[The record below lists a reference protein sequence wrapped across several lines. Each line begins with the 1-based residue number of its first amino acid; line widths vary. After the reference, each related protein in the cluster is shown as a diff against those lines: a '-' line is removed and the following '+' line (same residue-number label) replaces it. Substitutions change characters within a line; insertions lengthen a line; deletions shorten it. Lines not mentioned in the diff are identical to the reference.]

1 MGVAATQM
9 EKRGIQTEKG
19 NLNRQIVA
27 DNKLLKEIKA
37 RITRLYNWSKKEAAR
52 PQGKESIM
60 TQLWQAQ
67 HEMNRSA
74 ARFNYGKAKVLKQST
89 ALFNFLHSSGI
100 TSMQQLHEKISAING
115 AYYDLRGQ
123 IVSGEH
129 RMKVLDEHLKMWMQ
143 YEKHKGTRR
152 QFDKVKPGK
161 RELFEQHHSA
171 ELALY
176 EAAARYLENLKA
188 TGEPITPKKW
198 QAEMDKLSAQ
208 KDLQYQQM
216 KTMREEIKAV
226 EGLRKT
232 AEQLAKTEPAHKKE
246 DHEL

>member
-1 MGVAATQM
+1 M

-19 NLNRQIVA
+19 NPNRQITV

-37 RITRLYNWSKKEAAR
+37 RSTRLYNWSKEEATR

-60 TQLWQAQ
+60 TQRWQAQ

-74 ARFNYGKAKVLKQST
+74 TQSDYSKAKTLKQSA
-89 ALFNFLHSSGI
+89 ALFNFLHSNGI
-100 TSMQQLHEKISAING
+100 TSMQQLHEKISAMNS

-123 IVSGEH
+123 IVSGER
-129 RMKVLDEHLKMWMQ
+129 RMKVLDEHLKMWAQ
-143 YEKHKGTRR
+143 YKKHKGTRC
-152 QFDKVKPGK
+152 QLDKVKPGK
-161 RELFEQHHSA
+161 RELFEQCHSA

-188 TGEPITPKKW
+188 AGEPITPKKW

-216 KTMREEIKAV
+216 KAMREEIKAL
-226 EGLRKT
+226 EGLRKA
-232 AEQLAKTEPAHKKE
+232 AEKLEKEQPDQKRKKG